1 MEFEIFLHG
10 INVVEDVVDNS
21 WNNPLHGGVIDDTLH
36 RVGFTRR
43 RLSIGKYGS
52 VVATQNICEKIN
64 VKEILTHFSNVF
76 ITLDNILRGGV
87 IHLILGDV
95 RLQHFVKHVEF
106 ALQKYILH

>member
-64 VKEILTHFSNVF
+64 VNEILTHFSNVLLPLTIF
-76 ITLDNILRGGV
+76 
-87 IHLILGDV
+87 
-95 RLQHFVKHVEF
+95 F
-106 ALQKYILH
+106 AVASYT

>member
-43 RLSIGKYGS
+43 RLSISKYGS

-64 VKEILTHFSNVF
+64 VKEILTHFISLMF
-76 ITLDNILRGGV
+76 LLPLTI
-87 IHLILGDV
+87 
-95 RLQHFVKHVEF
+95 FF
-106 ALQKYILH
+106 AVASYT

>member
-10 INVVEDVVDNS
+10 INVVEDAVDNS

-43 RLSIGKYGS
+43 RLSISKYGS